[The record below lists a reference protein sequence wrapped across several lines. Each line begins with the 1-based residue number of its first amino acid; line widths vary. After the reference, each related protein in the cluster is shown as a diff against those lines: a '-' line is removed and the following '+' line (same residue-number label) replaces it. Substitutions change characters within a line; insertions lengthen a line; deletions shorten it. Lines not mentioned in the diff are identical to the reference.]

1 MLSPVR
7 HADHTIDAWRIIG
20 MPLDEDRGESNIQ
33 PMTDRRGLCKRIG
46 LLGSA
51 VLLAGISSL
60 ARAMTDAERPLSK
73 LTEQGLPRRQ
83 LGRTGVTVPILA
95 LGGWHIL
102 KTSEEEGSRIVQ
114 EAIDAGLTFFDNSWD
129 YHNNRS
135 EAVMGKA
142 LKGHRQSVFLM
153 TKMCTHGRGK
163 KVGMLHLEQSL
174 RRLGTDY
181 LDLWQIHEVGCDDD
195 PERIFRVGGAIEA
208 LSEAKQQGKVRFIGY
223 TGHTNPS
230 VHLNM
235 LKYDFPFD
243 TCQLPLN
250 VFDASY
256 SSFEQQVLP
265 ELLRRG
271 IAPIAMKSLCGNG
284 KPIQQGILTAEE
296 AMRYVLSL
304 PVSTLVSGIDS
315 REVLRQNIAIA
326 RRFVP
331 MTQEEMVQLRR
342 RVSVYAAE
350 GQFEHYKTSALWSCD
365 RHEVERRYS
374 DLEKT

>member
-1 MLSPVR
+1 
-7 HADHTIDAWRIIG
+7 
-20 MPLDEDRGESNIQ
+20 MPSHEERGERDAEPTIS
-33 PMTDRRGLCKRIG
+33 RREVCKRIG
-46 LLGSA
+46 VLGSA
-51 VLLAGISSL
+51 VMLAGISSL
-60 ARAMTDAERPLSK
+60 ARATTDVGRPTSEL
-73 LTEQGLPRRQ
+73 EGQGLPRQQ
-83 LGRTGVTVPILA
+83 LGRTGVTVPIIG
-95 LGGWHIL
+95 LGGWHFL
-102 KTSEEEGSRIVQ
+102 KTSDEEGSRIVQ
-114 EAIDAGLTFFDNSWD
+114 EAVDAGLTFFDNSWD

-135 EAVMGKA
+135 ETVMGKA
-142 LKGHRQSVFLM
+142 LKGHRHKVFLM

-163 KVGMLHLEQSL
+163 KIGMLHLEQSL

-195 PERIFRVGGAIEA
+195 PERIFREGGAIEA
-208 LSEAKQQGKVRFIGY
+208 LAEAKQQGKVRFIGF

-230 VHLNM
+230 VHMNV
-235 LKYDFPFD
+235 LKYNFPFD

-256 SSFEQQVLP
+256 RSFERQVLP

-315 REVLRQNIAIA
+315 REVLHQNLAIA

-331 MTQEEMVQLRR
+331 MTQEEMAQLRR
-342 RVSVYAAE
+342 RVSGHAAE
-350 GQFEHYKTSALWSCD
+350 GQFEHYKTHALWSCD
-365 RHEVERRYS
+365 RDEVERRYGG
-374 DLEKT
+374 LEQA

>member
-1 MLSPVR
+1 MSL
-7 HADHTIDAWRIIG
+7 H
-20 MPLDEDRGESNIQ
+20 EDRSKSQTEPTLG
-33 PMTDRRGLCKRIG
+33 RREVCKRIG

-51 VLLAGISSL
+51 VILAGLSSL
-60 ARAMTDAERPLSK
+60 TRAMADEERPPSGL
-73 LTEQGLPRRQ
+73 EGQGLPRRQ
-83 LGRTGVTVPILA
+83 LGRTGVTLPILG
-95 LGGWHIL
+95 LGGGHL
-102 KTSEEEGSRIVQ
+102 LNTSDEEGSRIVQ

-129 YHNNRS
+129 YANNRS

-142 LKGHRQSVFLM
+142 LNGHRHEVFLM

-163 KVGMLHLEQSL
+163 KIGMVHLEQSL

-195 PERIFRVGGAIEA
+195 PELIFREGGAIEA
-208 LSEAKQQGKVRFIGY
+208 LAEAKQQGKVRFIGF

-230 VHLNM
+230 VHLNV

-250 VFDASY
+250 VFDATY
-256 SSFEQQVLP
+256 RSFERQVLP

-271 IAPIAMKSLCGNG
+271 IAPIAMKSLCGTGN
-284 KPIQQGILTAEE
+284 PIKQGILTVEE

-315 REVLRQNIAIA
+315 RERLRQNLAIA

-331 MTQEEMVQLRR
+331 MTQEEMTQLRQ
-342 RVSVYAAE
+342 RVSGHATE
-350 GQFEHYKTSALWSCD
+350 GQFEHYKTNALWSCD
-365 RHEVERRYS
+365 RHEVERRYGR
-374 DLEKT
+374 LEQA

>member
-1 MLSPVR
+1 MTS
-7 HADHTIDAWRIIG
+7 HEG
-20 MPLDEDRGESNIQ
+20 RGERDAE
-33 PMTDRRGLCKRIG
+33 PMIGRREACKRIG

-51 VLLAGISSL
+51 VMLAGISSL
-60 ARAMTDAERPLSK
+60 ARAMTDAERPSSGL
-73 LTEQGLPRRQ
+73 EGQGIPRRQ
-83 LGRTGVTVPILA
+83 LGRTGVTVPILV
-95 LGGWHIL
+95 LGGWHFL
-102 KTSEEEGSRIVQ
+102 KTSDEEGNRIVQ

-142 LKGHRQSVFLM
+142 LKGHRHEVFLM

-163 KVGMLHLEQSL
+163 KIGMLHLEQSL

-181 LDLWQIHEVGCDDD
+181 LDLWQIHEVGCEDD
-195 PERIFRVGGAIEA
+195 PERLFQEGGAIEA
-208 LSEAKQQGKVRFIGY
+208 LAQAKQQGKVRFIGF
-223 TGHTNPS
+223 TGHTNPV
-230 VHLNM
+230 VHLNV

-250 VFDASY
+250 PFDASY
-256 SSFEQQVLP
+256 KSFERQVLP

-315 REVLRQNIAIA
+315 QEVLRQNLAIA

-331 MTQEEMVQLRR
+331 MTQEEMAQLRR
-342 RVSVYAAE
+342 RVSGHATE
-350 GQFEHYKTSALWSCD
+350 GQFEYYKTHALWSCD
-365 RHEVERRYS
+365 RHEVEQRYGG
-374 DLEKT
+374 LEKT

>member
-1 MLSPVR
+1 MS
-7 HADHTIDAWRIIG
+7 
-20 MPLDEDRGESNIQ
+20 MPLHEGRGERDAE
-33 PMTDRRGLCKRIG
+33 PMIGRREVCTRIG

-60 ARAMTDAERPLSK
+60 ARAMTDAERLPSGL
-73 LTEQGLPRRQ
+73 EGQGLPRRQ

-95 LGGWHIL
+95 LGGWHFL
-102 KTSEEEGSRIVQ
+102 KTSDEEGNRIVH

-142 LKGHRQSVFLM
+142 LKGHRHEVFLM

-163 KVGMLHLEQSL
+163 KIGMLHLEQSL

-195 PERIFRVGGAIEA
+195 PERLFQEEGAIEA
-208 LSEAKQQGKVRFIGY
+208 LAQAKQQGKVRFVGF
-223 TGHTNPS
+223 TGHTSPD
-230 VHLNM
+230 VHLNV

-256 SSFEQQVLP
+256 KSFERQVLP

-315 REVLRQNIAIA
+315 QAVLRQNLAIA

-331 MTQEEMVQLRR
+331 MTQEEMAELRR
-342 RVSVYAAE
+342 RVSGYATG
-350 GQFEHYKTSALWSCD
+350 GQFEYYKTDALWSCN
-365 RHEVERRYS
+365 RREVEQRYGG
-374 DLEKT
+374 LEKT

>member
-1 MLSPVR
+1 MTMTS
-7 HADHTIDAWRIIG
+7 HEG
-20 MPLDEDRGESNIQ
+20 RGERDAE
-33 PMTDRRGLCKRIG
+33 PMIGRREVCKRIG

-60 ARAMTDAERPLSK
+60 ARATTDAGRPSTQL
-73 LTEQGLPRRQ
+73 EGQGIPRRQ
-83 LGRTGVTVPILA
+83 LGRTGVTVPILG
-95 LGGWHIL
+95 LGGAHLL
-102 KTSEEEGSRIVQ
+102 KTSDEEGTRIVQ
-114 EAIDAGLTFFDNSWD
+114 EAIDAGLTFFDNAWD
-129 YHNNRS
+129 YANNRS

-142 LKGHRQSVFLM
+142 LKGHRHEVFLM

-163 KVGMLHLEQSL
+163 KIGMLHLEQSL

-195 PERIFRVGGAIEA
+195 PERLFQEGGAIEA
-208 LSEAKQQGKVRFIGY
+208 LAQAKQQGKVRFVGF

-230 VHLNM
+230 VHLNV

-256 SSFEQQVLP
+256 KSFERQVLP
-265 ELLRRG
+265 ELLARG
-271 IAPIAMKSLCGNG
+271 IAPIAMKSLCGKG
-284 KPIQQGILTAEE
+284 KPITQGILTVEE

-315 REVLRQNIAIA
+315 REVLRQNLAIV

-331 MTQEEMVQLRR
+331 MTQEEMAQLRR
-342 RVSVYAAE
+342 RVSNHATE
-350 GQFEHYKTSALWSCD
+350 GQFELYKKNAPWSCD
-365 RHEVERRYS
+365 QEEVERRFGG
-374 DLEKT
+374 LEKA